1 MDRPAQGPRIVGV
14 SDINFNLFIANF
26 SRSIYGTPQFV
37 ISINTTH
44 THTETPYE
52 GSHSFLII
60 HIVALSPNMIFKAQ
74 GTLLVNT

>member
-44 THTETPYE
+44 THTQRLHMRAATVFL
-52 GSHSFLII
+52 SF
-60 HIVALSPNMIFKAQ
+60 
-74 GTLLVNT
+74 TL